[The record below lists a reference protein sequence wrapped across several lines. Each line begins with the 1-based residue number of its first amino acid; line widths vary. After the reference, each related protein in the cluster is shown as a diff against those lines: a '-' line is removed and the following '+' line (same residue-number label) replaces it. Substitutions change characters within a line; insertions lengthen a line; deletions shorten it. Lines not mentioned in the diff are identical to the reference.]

1 MLQTQSP
8 QQCLLFLPGSDRE
21 DGGREP
27 GFLFSLKELTVGSS
41 KLLGPEVTKAV
52 AVVPRRCRVWLKE
65 LPCKVSHGF
74 PCRAFGYVTLWG
86 TRKTAQPAFV
96 TEQERRLSFPTQAA
110 ILEPSLQPLK
120 TVALLLMMK
129 VPNPGAEYAGMHF
142 HVPLLS
148 TSSHKPQHPFMR
160 FQQQQ
165 ECLSLSSSS
174 SLKGSLNFLLS
185 DPASP

>member
-142 HVPLLS
+142 HRATPLHLFTQTPTPFHALSAAARVPVTLLILLS
-148 TSSHKPQHPFMR
+148 EGVF
-160 FQQQQ
+160 
-165 ECLSLSSSS
+165 E
-174 SLKGSLNFLLS
+174 FL
-185 DPASP
+185 AV